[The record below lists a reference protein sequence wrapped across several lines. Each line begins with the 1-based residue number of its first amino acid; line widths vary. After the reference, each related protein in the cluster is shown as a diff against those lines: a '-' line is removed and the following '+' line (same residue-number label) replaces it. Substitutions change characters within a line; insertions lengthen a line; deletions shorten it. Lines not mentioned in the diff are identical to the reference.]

1 MGSAVCERLSVR
13 PAGVHDG
20 DGVEVDGGEGGTVGD
35 GRGGAE
41 VVGERRGRGGQGGE
55 EFVGEA
61 ERKGL
66 AFLSGGGVEG
76 LHF

>member
-1 MGSAVCERLSVR
+1 MRSK
-13 PAGVHDG
+13 PAAVHDS
-20 DGVEVDGGEGGTVGD
+20 DGVEVDRGDGGAVGW

-61 ERKGL
+61 EREGL